1 LLRSCKI
8 GLRAKQSLTF
18 KNKTMK
24 RIKVSIFAV
33 IALIMGI
40 AASAFTAPKAPLS
53 DGWFTIN
60 PGADPTKAASYTYSG
75 ATSPCSGND
84 VLCAIIGT
92 KDPLHQTQPMQ
103 SDVNSAASA
112 SNNFQQPVSGQVDF
126 KNQ

>member
-1 LLRSCKI
+1 
-8 GLRAKQSLTF
+8 
-18 KNKTMK
+18 MK
-24 RIKVSIFAV
+24 KFKVSIFAV
-33 IALIMGI
+33 IAIVMGI

-60 PGADPTKAASYTYSG
+60 ANADPTLAASYTYSG
-75 ATSPCSGND
+75 ASSPCSGSD

-92 KDPLHQTQPMQ
+92 KDPLHPTQPMQ

-112 SNNFQQPVSGQVDF
+112 SNTFQHPVSGQVDF